1 MDYTE
6 AFEQIDIFRIHLI
19 EEEKSTLTVQKYIR
33 DITRLFAYLSS
44 EKTLTK
50 QCIIKYKGGAD
61 EILYLGKHQ
70 QHACCN

>member
-50 QCIIKYKGGAD
+50 QCIIKYK
-61 EILYLGKHQ
+61 
-70 QHACCN
+70 